1 MKRHTEDLRLTRARQ
16 RGVTMV
22 SVMLMTVSLMTLGL
36 LAVRSSTRDA
46 TQAGQLVA
54 RERALM
60 VAQAAVDLAA
70 AEYIQLDN
78 AGIDAALAGYNLQVG
93 ACVNECGDC
102 IPDPVGGYVTG
113 MRNEVL
119 DGSPIDC
126 GGRPCM
132 RQGAVAFLNDSAD
145 VQTNWCDIPFR
156 QLVPGGD
163 AEARV
168 SVWVRNNTS
177 DALGPNGINSWIEDT
192 DGRVVITASATLRN
206 TVVTVEQEI
215 AIQRGDEGLV
225 MQPLSPDQGYGGG
238 HNNDNSSV
246 QMCTEDF
253 VTATPS

>member
-1 MKRHTEDLRLTRARQ
+1 
-16 RGVTMV
+16 
-22 SVMLMTVSLMTLGL
+22 MTLGL

-46 TQAGQLVA
+46 TQAGQLIA

-70 AEYIQLDN
+70 AEYIQLNN
-78 AGIDAALAGYNLQVG
+78 AGVDAALVGYNPQAG
-93 ACVNECGDC
+93 ACVDACGDC
-102 IPDPVGGYVTG
+102 IPDPVSGYATG
-113 MRNEVL
+113 MRNEVI

-145 VQTNWCDIPFR
+145 VQTDWCDVPFR

-163 AEARV
+163 PEARV
-168 SVWVRNNTS
+168 SVWIRNNTS
-177 DALGPNGINSWIEDT
+177 DALGPGNTTPDAWVVDN
-192 DGRVVITASATLRN
+192 DGRIVITASATLRN
-206 TVVTVEQEI
+206 TVVTIEQEI
-215 AIQRGDEGLV
+215 ALQRGDEGMV

-238 HNNDNSSV
+238 HNNDNSAV